1 MSYFRS
7 GLGKWDFKIGVFS
20 GGLCFYFLLLPA
32 VFADYFSDYLFED
45 GGALVFI
52 PAFFLVVVSVVFGAR
67 KAAVSVSHDTVMVFT
82 RDLVIAMLLFV
93 VMGIIAPVFLLVGL
107 RRNKESNGVASQNTK
122 GASKKD
128 ESTNFPFPS
137 RYSGIDSKAVYEK
150 LSEVTSSVD
159 VDIALKAFPSAR
171 EGYMCCKP
179 WLRHKLDG
187 DFSQRIRALFV
198 AFYFDDKE
206 FCDSVYA
213 EGYVCSAAGAASLL
227 DLVCHDGGDDLVQR
241 FISRYT
247 NIRLSSSREEYAKN
261 IPWYKYVDSD
271 DDVAYDFYRR
281 LGIKP
286 MYGDSYQTM
295 MHWSGSFANRRTSS
309 YEYCTKLS
317 AAVEANDIAT
327 VRKLLKWGVN
337 PNQYLHCTYTYPPDD
352 MSVRI
357 DRMAGRV
364 HKREEPDVSKGDH
377 LISHIKTKEMFN
389 ILVAAGMDRTPPSS
403 VHVSK
408 GVTAY
413 SECLEKSKFA

>member
-1 MSYFRS
+1 
-7 GLGKWDFKIGVFS
+7 
-20 GGLCFYFLLLPA
+20 
-32 VFADYFSDYLFED
+32 
-45 GGALVFI
+45 
-52 PAFFLVVVSVVFGAR
+52 
-67 KAAVSVSHDTVMVFT
+67 
-82 RDLVIAMLLFV
+82 
-93 VMGIIAPVFLLVGL
+93 
-107 RRNKESNGVASQNTK
+107 
-122 GASKKD
+122 
-128 ESTNFPFPS
+128 
-137 RYSGIDSKAVYEK
+137 
-150 LSEVTSSVD
+150 
-159 VDIALKAFPSAR
+159 
-171 EGYMCCKP
+171 
-179 WLRHKLDG
+179 
-187 DFSQRIRALFV
+187 
-198 AFYFDDKE
+198 
-206 FCDSVYA
+206 
-213 EGYVCSAAGAASLL
+213 
-227 DLVCHDGGDDLVQR
+227 
-241 FISRYT
+241 
-247 NIRLSSSREEYAKN
+247 
-261 IPWYKYVDSD
+261 
-271 DDVAYDFYRR
+271 
-281 LGIKP
+281 

-309 YEYCTKLS
+309 YEHRTKLS